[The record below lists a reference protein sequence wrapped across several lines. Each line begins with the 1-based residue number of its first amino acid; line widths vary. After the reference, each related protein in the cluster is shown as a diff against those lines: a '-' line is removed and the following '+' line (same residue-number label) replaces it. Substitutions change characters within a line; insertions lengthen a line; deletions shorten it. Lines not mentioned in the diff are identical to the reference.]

1 MKRISEAQGLFGLI
15 AIAVI
20 APLVVGFGIALARG
34 MKKKTPLPKPGGVP
48 VYQAKWSRG
57 ITTSRGT
64 VWQYQLCFEDG
75 RPYRTAYVIGNSDHT
90 KFISDSTYPR
100 GHETIDGERAKSYPT
115 EQAAETALLAMGEKP
130 NKPQPKPNNP
140 KPNPLKP
147 TFPVGPGGSQVQGG
161 FGSQDTKPRFN
172 F

>member
-1 MKRISEAQGLFGLI
+1 MKRITETQGLFGLI

-20 APLVVGFGIALARG
+20 APLAFGLLTSFGRS
-34 MKKKTPLPKPGGVP
+34 MKSKTDPIRPGGDR
-48 VYQAKWSRG
+48 VYQTKWSRG

-64 VWQYQLCFEDG
+64 VWQYQLCYEDG
-75 RPYRTAYVIGNSDHT
+75 RPFRTGYVIGNDTHT
-90 KFISDSTYPR
+90 KFVSDSSYPR
-100 GHETIDGERAKSYPT
+100 GHETFDGEKARVYPT

-140 KPNPLKP
+140 KPNPYKP
-147 TFPVGPGGSQVQGG
+147 TFPVGPGSSQVSGG
-161 FGSQDTKPRFN
+161 FGSEDTKPRFN